1 MVKQTQTMSAF
12 ADELIESVWTF
23 CGLALKGFHV
33 KSLHDHFCMNLRRI
47 SIYGFGGVFHVKW
60 QNPFISHWLR
70 ISRATAKLKVKFI
83 LCKVCHKNSNINW
96 KVVDIY
102 CWQEK
107 SCPNGMHILLMF
119 TIQGCCVTDYLIS
132 AIFFTSI
139 L

>member
-1 MVKQTQTMSAF
+1 MVKQTQTICRLLPTNWLNLF
-12 ADELIESVWTF
+12 EHFVR
-23 CGLALKGFHV
+23 LALKGFNV
-33 KSLHDHFCMNLRRI
+33 KSLHDHFCMMLVEYFMWNDKILL
-47 SIYGFGGVFHVKW
+47 
-60 QNPFISHWLR
+60 SHWLR

-83 LCKVCHKNSNINW
+83 LCEVCHKNSNLNW

-107 SCPNGMHILLMF
+107 SYPNGMHILLMF

-132 AIFFTSI
+132 AIFFSSI